1 MTGTKVAAGHR
12 WRVPYSTGATHG
24 FLIVAATGRED
35 AINAAIATHGNSRR
49 LYDGH
54 GVRRT
59 TSIRLTP
66 RQRAAIQYGE
76 PEQLAAQPTQAGAA

>member
-1 MTGTKVAAGHR
+1 MTALGR
-12 WRVPYSTGATHG
+12 WRVPYSTGASRG
-24 FLIVAATGRED
+24 FLVVAATNRED
-35 AINAAIATHGNSRR
+35 AINAAIAAHGSHRR

-54 GVRRT
+54 GARRT
-59 TSIRLTP
+59 TAIRLTP